1 MNIFGL
7 VSGDKI
13 SDYDMFYFVRRY
25 SLSKADMFYMIL
37 KAEMFCIIQN
47 MSTLVFAIQVRLK
60 KQKNVTEPAFNHL

>member
-47 MSTLVFAIQVRLK
+47 MSTLVFLIRVRLK